1 MNIFFFLILIVQIYP
16 SISKSCISM
25 CVCGGDSFVSTPK
38 TYFSTTLCNSWVMSF
53 TADFGL
59 LQFCL
64 KSLIVWLTVKWII
77 LSTLKLLCSVLSTLV
92 TVTLKYS
99 FLRPHSQ
106 ENKFH
111 QKEGLGCNCFISYL
125 WCIRHIYCQVLFI
138 IQKKLR

>member
-1 MNIFFFLILIVQIYP
+1 
-16 SISKSCISM
+16 
-25 CVCGGDSFVSTPK
+25 
-38 TYFSTTLCNSWVMSF
+38 MSF

-59 LQFCL
+59 LQFSL

-138 IQKKLR
+138 IQKKIEMKHSQSNWIKCNTDMPITQFLVFHKPLITKDAQ